1 MPTYISL
8 YEGLHME
15 KPELLQLDPIKAA
28 YVYSLSA
35 NPEEDALNK
44 VAAYA
49 QPAGLTKGSSR
60 LFGRNIYPTDKP
72 EPHGYEYYLTTE
84 APIDATREVVV
95 ATVPGGLYAVSE
107 IKDLQNLVEGW
118 QKLFSWVETSGHKP
132 AGVVRGAH
140 GWVNSAFEELLDWQ
154 QQKPPSEWVFRLM
167 IQLKE

>member
-1 MPTYISL
+1 MATYISL
-8 YEGLHME
+8 DEGLHME
-15 KPELLQLDPIKAA
+15 KPELLQLDPMKAA

-44 VAAYA
+44 IAAYA
-49 QPAGLTKGSSR
+49 QTAGLTNGSSR
-60 LFGRNIYPTDKP
+60 LFGRNVYPTDNP

-84 APIDATREVVV
+84 TPVDATEEIQF

-107 IKDLQNLVEGW
+107 VKDLQNLVVGW
-118 QKLFSWVETSGHKP
+118 QKLFAWIEASGHQP
-132 AGVVRGAH
+132 VGVAKGAY

-167 IQLKE
+167 VQLKV